1 MKENKYIYTNKAK
14 CQDCYRCVRVCPVKA
29 VGIREG
35 QAYVD
40 ENRCIYCGKCVV
52 ECPQGAKAY
61 RKDIERVREL
71 LKSDAEV
78 VAAVAPSFAGLI
90 DANLVRR
97 FPSALRLL
105 GFSTVV
111 EVAEGAYYVTKE
123 YLKTA
128 DKGKGVIT
136 TSCPAAVEYA
146 SKYRPELLDKLIPVP
161 SPMIAQSKLI
171 KRRKGPLAKVV
182 FIGPCVAK
190 KMEADLPEYAGLIDV
205 AITLEELFSWFE
217 AEGIDLNL
225 LEESGFDMEKYTG
238 GEAYCIS
245 GGMEETAAV
254 CGGPTHGKE
263 ILCLSSFERTVE
275 AFNIAEEGEEG
286 LVLEPLVCSMGC
298 INGPGI
304 RSDLNILRRK
314 MNVQAYANSK
324 RERGEKLV
332 EEPLQ
337 LVTSFHDLSGPVK
350 TEFSEEQ
357 IREVLQLT
365 AKFAPEDELN
375 CGACGYE
382 TCRDNARAVLTGMA
396 ETGMCIPYMRR
407 FAERRADEII
417 DRTPN
422 GIIVLDRSL
431 NVVSINESFKKMFL
445 CTGAAIGKH
454 ISQIMDPDLFE
465 KMRAGDMPL
474 IEETVTIA
482 RYSLTAE
489 AKIFRI
495 NEDNITGIFVDITG
509 VESGKKQLD
518 QLRSETLKKAEELL
532 EHQIATAQVLA
543 KILGEGT
550 AKSEALLDNLMKLT
564 EDSSR
569 QGQSN
574 KNKWLWD
581 IYTSK

>member
-1 MKENKYIYTNKAK
+1 
-14 CQDCYRCVRVCPVKA
+14 
-29 VGIREG
+29 VGIKEG

-40 ENRCIYCGKCVV
+40 ENRCIFCGKCVV

-61 RKDIERVREL
+61 RKDIQKVREL
-71 LKSDAEV
+71 LAGEEEV

-90 DANLVRR
+90 EANLVRR

-105 GFSTVV
+105 GFSSVV

-123 YLKTA
+123 YLKA
-128 DKGKGVIT
+128 AGKGKGVIT
-136 TSCPAAVEYA
+136 TSCPAAVEFA

-161 SPMIAQSKLI
+161 SPMIAQAKLI
-171 KRRKGPLAKVV
+171 KRRKGPNSKVV

-190 KMEADLPEYAGLIDV
+190 KMEADLPEYKGLIDA
-205 AITLEELFSWFE
+205 AITLEELFDWFE
-217 AEGIDLNL
+217 TESIDLNL
-225 LEESGFDMEKYTG
+225 LEESGFDMEKFTG

-245 GGMEETAAV
+245 GGMEETAAA
-254 CGGPTHGKE
+254 CGGPVGGKE

-275 AFNIAEEGEEG
+275 AFNIVAEGETG
-286 LVLEPLVCSMGC
+286 LILEPLVCSMGC

-337 LVTSFHDLSGPVK
+337 LVTSFHDHSEPLK
-350 TEFSEEQ
+350 MEFSEDQ

-365 AKFAPEDELN
+365 AKFSPEDELN

-382 TCRDNARAVLTGMA
+382 SCRDNARAVLTGMA

-417 DRTPN
+417 ERSPN

-431 NVVSINESFKKMFL
+431 NVVSVNEAFKKMFL
-445 CTGAAIGKH
+445 CTGAVIGKH
-454 ISQIMDPDLFE
+454 ISLLMDPDLFE
-465 KMRAGDMPL
+465 RMRAGTSPL
-474 IEETVTIA
+474 IEETVSIA

-495 NEDNITGIFVDITG
+495 NEDNITGVFVDITG
-509 VESGKKQLD
+509 VETGRKQLD
-518 QLRSETLKKAEELL
+518 ELRNETLKKAEELL

-564 EDSSR
+564 EDDNR
-569 QGQSN
+569 KGLAN